1 MRRILCMAVFVLAQA
16 GLAPDIFGDTFGG
29 AAVAEETSVTSEET
43 SLRTRVLFS
52 AYAITIAGYGYK
64 AWWGSRTP
72 DFQVVHEGWFGQDT
86 YRGGADKLGHGYF
99 TYASTRLLT
108 RGLEWAGHNRQ
119 QSITLSAMTVVA
131 TTLAIEILDGY
142 TKDIGFS
149 YQDLVM
155 DTAGIGLGMLLE
167 SNPRLDALFD
177 FRLHYWPS
185 SAARRLGEHDPVEDY
200 SGQTYLF
207 ITKASAIPVLQENKV
222 LRYLEFA
229 IGYGSR
235 GYKPGDATQ
244 VRSRNV
250 YYGISLNLAQ
260 LLDDTVFHEKNNATY
275 KSAGTQRVT
284 HNILELIQVPG
295 TVALVAEKL

>member
-1 MRRILCMAVFVLAQA
+1 MAQ
-16 GLAPDIFGDTFGG
+16 
-29 AAVAEETSVTSEET
+29 ETSVTPEET
-43 SLRTRVLFS
+43 RIRTRVLFS
-52 AYAITIAGYGYK
+52 AYALAIAGYGYK

-72 DFQVVHEGWFGQDT
+72 DLQVVHEGWFGQDT

-108 RGLEWAGHNRQ
+108 RGLEWAGHDRQ
-119 QSITLSAMTVVA
+119 QSIKLSAMTVAA

-155 DTAGIGLGMLLE
+155 DTAGIGLGILLE
-167 SNPRLDALFD
+167 SSPRLDALFD
-177 FRLHYWPS
+177 FRIHYWPS
-185 SAARRLGEHDPVEDY
+185 SAARRLGERDPVEDY

-207 ITKASAIPVLQENKV
+207 ITKASAIPVLQESMV

-235 GYKPGDATQ
+235 GYKPNDGTQ
-244 VRSRNV
+244 VRERHI

-260 LLDDTVFHEKNNATY
+260 LLDDTVFCERNNTTRR
-275 KSAGTQRVT
+275 STRTQRVT
-284 HNILELIQVPG
+284 HNVLELVQVPG